1 MQRRRLRQ
9 SELVIGLNTPLPVY
23 QLHYVKYSDLK
34 LPDYCDEI
42 IRNSQVTWGTADHTL
57 IGPDE
62 LAETLIHGCS
72 PTEWADT
79 AFTDGIAQIDAI
91 SENLLIDMES

>member
-9 SELVIGLNTPLPVY
+9 SELVIGLNTPLPVH

-62 LAETLIHGCS
+62 LAETLIRGCS
-72 PTEWADT
+72 AAEWSDF
-79 AFTDGIAQIDAI
+79 AFTDGIARIDDLP
-91 SENLLIDMES
+91 ETLLIDMES